1 MKLNIHA
8 KIFSLMLFFFTV
20 FVSYALFLSFAFFST
35 EQVAEAHLK
44 GVSDKSLA
52 QSKEL
57 ENLNTLQGELSVLVE
72 FQTTLRNLNRTQKN
86 YSANADGSYWV
97 EFKKHMEKSL
107 QLSQQSNLALD
118 KTIISNS
125 MKIINDDF
133 HSMDKLMISNNVE
146 RAKQISIISL
156 SPKLETL
163 IEQCGEEI
171 NKREAIR
178 QQVITSAIKTQQQ
191 TLKSVDELKQ
201 CILKWLLL
209 ILLVAF

>member
-125 MKIINDDF
+125 MKIIND
-133 HSMDKLMISNNVE
+133 I
-146 RAKQISIISL
+146 
-156 SPKLETL
+156 
-163 IEQCGEEI
+163 
-171 NKREAIR
+171 
-178 QQVITSAIKTQQQ
+178 
-191 TLKSVDELKQ
+191 
-201 CILKWLLL
+201 
-209 ILLVAF
+209 